1 MSGAV
6 KQVIVTAESFKTGGT
21 RKRRSSARKGEE
33 TRRIHKEQHG
43 GTSPGT
49 VVALAASRGPITAN
63 APVVKASN
71 ALDLV
76 KATTNS
82 TPAPFT
88 QGGSKTPQAPV
99 KVVLAVGKKKSRVI
113 LSPAKVKKLPG
124 APQQAK
130 TRKVAKRIRMSLNGF
145 GKRVT
150 RANHIRHEAKKQ
162 TIEEVKKALIEAK
175 LIKVDSKAPEA
186 VLRQMLS
193 DYMMLKNR
201 AL

>member
-6 KQVIVTAESFKTGGT
+6 KQVIVTAESFKTSGT
-21 RKRRSSARKGEE
+21 RKRRSSARKGDE

-71 ALDLV
+71 ALDLM
-76 KATTNS
+76 KSTTNS
-82 TPAPFT
+82 TPAPVT
-88 QGGSKTPQAPV
+88 EGGSKTPQGPV
-99 KVVLAVGKKKSRVI
+99 KVVLAAGKKKSRVI
-113 LSPAKVKKLPG
+113 LTPAKLKKLPG

-150 RANHIRHEAKKQ
+150 RANHIRHHAKKQ
-162 TIEEVKKALIEAK
+162 TIEEVKKTLVEAK
-175 LIKVDSKAPEA
+175 LIKVDSKAPES

>member
-1 MSGAV
+1 MSDAV
-6 KQVIVTAESFKTGGT
+6 KQVIVSADSFKTRGT
-21 RKRRSSARKGEE
+21 RKRRSSALKGDE

-71 ALDLV
+71 IVDVV
-76 KATTNS
+76 KSSTNS
-82 TPAPFT
+82 TPAPVT
-88 QGGSKTPQAPV
+88 EGGSKTPQAHV
-99 KVVLAVGKKKSRVI
+99 KVVLAAGKKKSRVI
-113 LSPAKVKKLPG
+113 LTPAKVKKLPA

-150 RANHIRHEAKKQ
+150 RANHIRHETKKQ
-162 TIEEVKKALIEAK
+162 KIEEVKKTLVEAK
-175 LIKVDSKAPEA
+175 LIKVDSKAPES

>member
-1 MSGAV
+1 MEGGV
-6 KQVIVTAESFKTGGT
+6 KQVIVSAESFKSGGT
-21 RKRRSSARKGEE
+21 RKRRSSARKGDE
-33 TRRIHKEQHG
+33 TRRVHKELHG

-71 ALDLV
+71 VVDVV
-76 KATTNS
+76 KSSTNS
-82 TPAPFT
+82 TPAPVT
-88 QGGSKTPQAPV
+88 EGGSKAPQAPV
-99 KVVLAVGKKKSRVI
+99 KVVLAAG
-113 LSPAKVKKLPG
+113 
-124 APQQAK
+124 
-130 TRKVAKRIRMSLNGF
+130 KRIRMSLNGF

-150 RANHIRHEAKKQ
+150 RANHIRHHAKKQ
-162 TIEEVKKALIEAK
+162 SIEDVKKALIEAK
-175 LIKVDSKAPEA
+175 LIKVDSKAPES

>member
-6 KQVIVTAESFKTGGT
+6 KQVIVTAESFKSGGT
-21 RKRRSSARKGEE
+21 RKRRSSARKGDE

-88 QGGSKTPQAPV
+88 QGGSKTHQAPV

-113 LSPAKVKKLPG
+113 LSPAKLKKLPG

-175 LIKVDSKAPEA
+175 LIKVDSKAPES